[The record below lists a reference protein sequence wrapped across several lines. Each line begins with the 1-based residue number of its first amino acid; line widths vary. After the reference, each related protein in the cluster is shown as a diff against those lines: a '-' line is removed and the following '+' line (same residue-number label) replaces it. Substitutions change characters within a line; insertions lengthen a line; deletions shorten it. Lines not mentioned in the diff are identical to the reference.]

1 MILLWVTLLVLHQGY
16 SLVPV
21 TTVRLGEPATFTCAL
36 HYKESDRPQLDWY
49 KQSAGET
56 LKLIVTKHKSTKP
69 AYAPEFSE
77 SRLEM
82 NNDNNFSNLTI
93 LRTIQEDEGMY
104 HCASMEWLTSPVWS
118 GTYLLIKGNSESEP
132 NITAIIQDH
141 PSVPLH
147 PGDSVTLQCSVLSDS
162 EKKTC
167 PGEHSVFWFRAGSDE
182 SHPSLIYAH
191 GNRGD
196 ECEKSP
202 EAYSPQ
208 KCVYNFSK
216 NVSSSDAG
224 TYYCAVATCGEILF
238 GSGTKLDIEA
248 FNVWDLQKANT
259 VLFVLCAALA
269 ISLIIIAFL
278 IYTIKKKTCDC
289 CSAADLQTNAA
300 TASGDQQSQQRATDL
315 LAYSAPTFNKRKT
328 GRAERRNVK
337 TAEEETIYTDVRTL
351 QFVKAFCMAV
361 VRTRS
366 KVTCN
371 SYTDRHKLWWAI
383 SPPFDQPSRLFTQ
396 NRPDFGLQQDV

>member
-1 MILLWVTLLVLHQGY
+1 MITVFYFLLMLSVGRCTADQIFETKTVGVGEDVTLNCNRQKSDNTGTLFWIRLVSGNFPEFLAGILDFDFGFGVVNIKTPHISAKQEPGTFILHIN
-16 SLVPV
+16 
-21 TTVRLGEPATFTCAL
+21 
-36 HYKESDRPQLDWY
+36 K
-49 KQSAGET
+49 
-56 LKLIVTKHKSTKP
+56 TKP
-69 AYAPEFSE
+69 SDTGVYYCIKVEQTKMTF
-77 SRLEM
+77 LKGT
-82 NNDNNFSNLTI
+82 L
-93 LRTIQEDEGMY
+93 LR
-104 HCASMEWLTSPVWS
+104 
-118 GTYLLIKGNSESEP
+118 IKESEP

-289 CSAADLQTNAA
+289 CSA
-300 TASGDQQSQQRATDL
+300 SGDQQSQQRATDL